1 MGNQVTTRRLPRAMN
16 RNMKYT
22 DIDDSM
28 ETDRPLDEYETVQ
41 TWGNIQEGCPYG
53 WVFSLGACI
62 TSTCALLVIIG
73 LFLWLTIRGAI

>member
-1 MGNQVTTRRLPRAMN
+1 MGNQVTTRRIPRTRYMN
-16 RNMKYT
+16 T
-22 DIDDSM
+22 DDSG
-28 ETDRPLDEYETVQ
+28 ETPNRPTDEYETIQ